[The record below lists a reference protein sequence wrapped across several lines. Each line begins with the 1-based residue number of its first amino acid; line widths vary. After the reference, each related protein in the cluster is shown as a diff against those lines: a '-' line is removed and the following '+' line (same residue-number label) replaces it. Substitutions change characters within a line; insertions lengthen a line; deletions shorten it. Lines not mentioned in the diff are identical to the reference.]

1 MAPPL
6 FITFTGIDDADL
18 LPGMRALSARYP
30 VEWGLLVDPA
40 RAGTPLFPDA
50 ATCNVFLA
58 SGLRLAAHVCGP
70 LAQEIVADPDRA
82 QFDPAGF
89 RRVQVNH
96 GFNGANPDQVSAAG
110 HYARRHGIRAVL
122 QCGGAFPAD
131 GQVDWLYD
139 ISFGTGRQAGSW
151 RPLPAGT
158 SPFCG
163 YSGGINPGN
172 VAGLLTALERP
183 ARADFWI
190 DMESG
195 VRQDG
200 HFDLARCEAV
210 CRAVYG

>member
-1 MAPPL
+1 MASPL
-6 FITFTGIDDADL
+6 FIAFTGIDDKGL
-18 LPGMRALSARYP
+18 LPDMRALSARYP
-30 VEWGLLVDPA
+30 VEWGVLVDPA

-50 ATCNVFLA
+50 ATCGAFLA

-70 LAQEIVADPDRA
+70 LAQEIVTDPDRA
-82 QFDPAGF
+82 RFDPAGF

-96 GFNGANPDQVSAAG
+96 GFNGASSDQVAASG

-122 QCGGAFPAD
+122 QCGGPFPAD

-139 ISFGTGRQAGSW
+139 VSFGTGRQPGAW
-151 RPLPAGT
+151 PALPAAV

-163 YSGGINPGN
+163 YSGGINPDN
-172 VAGLLTALERP
+172 VAGLLTALNPP
-183 ARADFWI
+183 APADFWI

-195 VRQDG
+195 VRREG
-200 HFDLARCEAV
+200 RFDLARCEAV